1 MELSEQQEQADLLLA
16 GVVRGF
22 SLLVLGVLITLCHIY
37 AESMQLNWLE
47 EDRVWLRT
55 ALYIVAMLTFLVMKF
70 VRHVSLQ
77 LNLKPSDKPAKSR
90 YLKTI
95 IVSML
100 MAGTIGLYGILMFR
114 LGDGFNTVYIF
125 SVLAALAMFL
135 YRPKVEEYRVVL
147 MSIDKQME

>member
-1 MELSEQQEQADLLLA
+1 MEISEQQEQADLLLA

-22 SLLVLGVLITLCHIY
+22 SLLMLGVMISLCHFY
-37 AESMQLNWLE
+37 AETIQLNWLE

-55 ALYIVAMLTFLVMKF
+55 VLYIVAMLTFLVMKF

-77 LNLKPSDKPAKSR
+77 LNLRASEKSAKSR

-100 MAGTIGLYGILMFR
+100 MAESIGLYGALMFR

-125 SVLAALAMFL
+125 SILSALAMFL
-135 YRPKVEEYRVVL
+135 YRPKVEEYRVILQAV
-147 MSIDKQME
+147 K

>member
-22 SLLVLGVLITLCHIY
+22 SLLILGVLITLCHIY
-37 AESMQLNWLE
+37 AEPIQLNWAE

-55 ALYIVAMLTFLVMKF
+55 ILYIVAMLTFLVMKF

-77 LNLKPSDKPAKSR
+77 FNLKSSNKPAKSR

-100 MAGTIGLYGILMFR
+100 IAETIGLYGVLMFS
-114 LGDGFNTVYIF
+114 LGDGFNTLYIF
-125 SVLAALAMFL
+125 SILAALAMFL
-135 YRPKVEEYRVVL
+135 YRPKIEEYRAIL
-147 MSIDKQME
+147 QSIE